1 MQTAQL
7 IAMLATGVEPVR
19 PQLLQ
24 RRYVRVLSWA
34 LTLTAAVMLAVLG
47 LRPDIQQAAWLL
59 MFWAKLAFTTA
70 LLIGAAAAVI
80 CISRPG
86 GRVGK
91 AATILAAPVVAVWLI
106 SGFELLNAPSHELPR
121 LIYGDSWAVC
131 PVTIAALSALLF
143 VAIIWTMRGFAPTRL
158 TLAGGAAG
166 LLAGAGAATIYAL
179 HCCEMSMPFIGI
191 WYVIGMMIP
200 AVVGAVI
207 GPRVLRW

>member
-1 MQTAQL
+1 MQTGQL

-19 PQLLQ
+19 PHLLR
-24 RRYVRVLSWA
+24 RRYMRVLSWA
-34 LTLTAAVMLAVLG
+34 LALTAAVMLAVLG
-47 LRPDIQQAAWLL
+47 VRPDIHQAAWLL

-70 LLIGAAAAVI
+70 LLTGAVAAVV

-86 GRVGK
+86 GRVGR
-91 AATILAAPVVAVWLI
+91 AATMLVAPVVAVWLI
-106 SGFELLNAPSHELPR
+106 SGFELINASPDEVRR

-131 PVTIAALSALLF
+131 PVTIAALSVMLF
-143 VAIIWTMRGFAPTRL
+143 VAVIWTMRGFAPTRL
-158 TLAGGAAG
+158 ALAGGAAG